1 MKVNEM
7 VRRVVFERAYET
19 MNKYG
24 VDSFVYS
31 KLGEKKN
38 EIRRSMLDY
47 YESTEEFEKCSFIVD
62 FFNRVNELEESSN
75 N

>member
-7 VRRVVFERAYET
+7 VRRVVFERAYQT

-24 VDSFVYS
+24 VDSFIYS
-31 KLGEKKN
+31 KLNEKKD
-38 EIRRSMLDY
+38 EIMKSMLDY

-62 FFNRVNELEESSN
+62 FFNKIKEVELENKS
-75 N
+75 